1 MKRKSRISRSGV
13 LALFVVMA
21 LVVSACAGEDEPS
34 QSEAETEGS
43 EGSSGDSEELVSIH
57 HAASSAGDAYVVQ
70 FTAPQRYG
78 EEFGIDPESE
88 TSEFDSHATS
98 AQVLLSG
105 EADVGSG
112 AMTQLLQLIT
122 EGQDFKTFCPLQKDS
137 TEFLMGRTEAITDL
151 EQITDPDVRVAVD
164 SPGGLINF
172 IMNLVFRERGLDI
185 TVDDLEN
192 VAVMEDGG
200 LRLSALAQGDV
211 DVGSVDIFEQ
221 ADLKEQ
227 VGEENITTLS
237 VTAEDADFVSQVY
250 FASTE
255 WLEENAEAAA
265 RFCATSLHANRELA
279 ADYDEYKEVVDENIE
294 GGVPEEVTR
303 TNWEFAREHQV
314 WPYNV
319 FPDMNEE
326 GVNQIIDVS
335 IESGVLDE
343 SAQDLTYEDV
353 VDTEVLEMTMEF
365 LGGEIDPAEVTGE

>member
-1 MKRKSRISRSGV
+1 MNTMLGIRRFCILSAFGV
-13 LALFVVMA
+13 IAVT
-21 LVVSACAGEDEPS
+21 VSACAGEEEPES
-34 QSEAETEGS
+34 APAEESSGETE
-43 EGSSGDSEELVSIH
+43 DLVKIH

-78 EEFGIDPESE
+78 EEFGLDPESE

-98 AQVLLSG
+98 AQVVLSG
-105 EADVGSG
+105 KADVGSG
-112 AMTQLLQLIT
+112 ALTQVLQLIT
-122 EGQDFKTFCPLQKDS
+122 EGQDFKTFCPMQKDS
-137 TEFLMGRTEAITDL
+137 TEFLMGRTDAITEL
-151 EQITDPDVRVAVD
+151 EQITDPEVRVAVD

-172 IMNLVFRERGLDI
+172 IMNLVFQERGLDI
-185 TVDDLEN
+185 TVDDLQN
-192 VAVMEDGG
+192 VTVMEDGG

-227 VGEENITTLS
+227 LGEENITTLS

-255 WLEENAEAAA
+255 WLEENTEAAA
-265 RFCATSLHANRELA
+265 RFCATVLHANRELA
-279 ADYDEYKEVVDENIE
+279 ADYDEYKTVVDENIA

-303 TNWEFAREHQV
+303 TNWEFAREHEI

-319 FPDMNEE
+319 FPALDED
-326 GVNQIIDVS
+326 GVKQVIDVS
-335 IESGVLDE
+335 IESRVLDE

-353 VDTEVLEMTMEF
+353 VYTEILDMTMEL
-365 LGGEIDPAEVTGE
+365 LGGEMDPAEVTSE